1 MKVQD
6 DIKRRILLKEQAI
19 KLLQEEISELREKLS
34 ALDGRNSLTIL
45 EYHIEDAEKE
55 SSRPD

>member
-34 ALDGRNSLTIL
+34 ALDGRNSFAIL
-45 EYHIEDAEKE
+45 EHHIEDAEKE
-55 SSRPD
+55 SRPIG

>member
-34 ALDGRNSLTIL
+34 ALDGRNSLTIF
-45 EYHIEDAEKE
+45 EHHIEEAEKE
-55 SSRPD
+55 SGRPD